1 MTGLGE
7 EGSMAQIKG
16 PVLPAIDP
24 NRWLECERALEER
37 FTEIA
42 TGHKPSTLSFVELI
56 GEAIEVGWTEAEV
69 KRALLDLMEDR
80 YDPDEESA

>member
-1 MTGLGE
+1 
-7 EGSMAQIKG
+7 MAQIKG
-16 PVLPAIDP
+16 PVLPNIDP

-42 TGHKPSTLSFVELI
+42 TGEKPSTLSFAELI
-56 GEAIEVGWTEAEV
+56 DDAIEAGWTEPEV

-80 YDPDEESA
+80 YDPDEDSA